1 VRSKGVGIFAG
12 LAVALLVSACG
23 PGGGR
28 KPATIGTAPAP
39 VVASQAAPEDEGVE
53 PSTSPSPT
61 ASPSSHKPS
70 SRPSSPTTYATYG
83 VTYRIAPGGS
93 AGVGP
98 AGGTL
103 KRYQVA
109 VQVGLSESVS
119 SVATRV
125 EQILGNT
132 GQGWARGG
140 QWRFQR
146 VSSGTVDFIVELTT
160 AKDTEAICAR
170 FGLNTR
176 GVVSCRGGRN
186 VVINETRWRTGTDGV
201 NSGSTKYSPEEYQ
214 ILVIN
219 HEVGHALGHSHVGC
233 PSSGA
238 PAPVM
243 MPQYFGLDGCVP
255 NIWPYTATGEYLN

>member
-1 VRSKGVGIFAG
+1 MRGTGVGILAG
-12 LAVALLVSACG
+12 VVVALLASACG
-23 PGGGR
+23 PGDASR
-28 KPATIGTAPAP
+28 PASIGTAPPP
-39 VVASQAAPEDEGVE
+39 VLTSQAAAEDGTE
-53 PSTSPSPT
+53 PSNSPSPT
-61 ASPSSHKPS
+61 AKPSSYKPS

-93 AGVGP
+93 TVVGP

-103 KRYQVA
+103 RRYQVA
-109 VQVGLSESVS
+109 VQAGLSESVA
-119 SVATRV
+119 SVAGRV

-146 VSSGTVDFIVELTT
+146 VSNGPVDFIVELTT
-160 AKDTEAICAR
+160 ASDTEAICAR
-170 FGLNTR
+170 YGLHTQ

-201 NSGSTKYSPEEYQ
+201 NSGSTRYSPEEYQ

-219 HEVGHALGHSHVGC
+219 HEVGHALGHSHAGC
-233 PSSGA
+233 PGSGA